1 MIKNLANRLIRK
13 IVIKLG
19 VQLQKYNSEIAK
31 LSLPQFANDPKNLMI
46 ELPRRI
52 IHPEKMFIG
61 NNVSL
66 GPGSFIIA
74 MSHYPTNGMKP
85 PDLELPVQKFNSKII
100 IGNNVTSTADLQ
112 LAAQNE
118 IIIEDDVMFAS
129 NIHINDGMHG
139 FENAN
144 VPYRYQPIVK
154 ISPILIKRGAW
165 VGQNV
170 VIMPGVTIGKLSII
184 GSNSVVTESIPDQC
198 IAFGNPAKIIK
209 SWDEKMHRWISK

>member
-1 MIKNLANRLIRK
+1 MLFKQITKKAAILLGIQ
-13 IVIKLG
+13 IQKL
-19 VQLQKYNSEIAK
+19 NSVIAK
-31 LSLPQFANDPKNLMI
+31 KTLPEFGNNPKNLRI

-52 IHPEKMFIG
+52 INPKRIYIG

-74 MSHYPTNGMKP
+74 ISHYPTDGMKP
-85 PDLELPVQKFNSKII
+85 PDLELPAQKFDSKII

-112 LAAQNE
+112 IAAQSK

-144 VPYRYQPIVK
+144 VPYRYQPIFR
-154 ISPILIKRGAW
+154 ISPILIKKGAW
-165 VGQNV
+165 IGQNV

-184 GSNSVVTESIPDQC
+184 GSNSIVTKSIPDQC

-209 SWDEKMHRWISK
+209 SWDEKMHRWI